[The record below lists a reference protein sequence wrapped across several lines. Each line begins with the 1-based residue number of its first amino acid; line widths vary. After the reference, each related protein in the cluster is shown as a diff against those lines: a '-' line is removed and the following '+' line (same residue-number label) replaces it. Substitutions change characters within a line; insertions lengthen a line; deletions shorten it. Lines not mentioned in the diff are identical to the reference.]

1 MKTYPKYKESGIPWI
16 GQILEEWEQA
26 PLKYLI
32 EITKGRKPIS
42 FVDEPIEEPYI
53 TMDYLRGRDNSCQY
67 PGSVEGLVHI
77 DEDETLVLW
86 DGANAGEF
94 LKARRGY
101 LASTMAAIRIKDK
114 NLLPSYL
121 FLFLKSGE
129 RYSKTLASGTTIP
142 HFNPQFFDINIP
154 VPPLAEQQAIAEYLD
169 KKTGDIDE
177 LVGLLNKQIADV
189 RAYRQSLITETV
201 TQGLNKDVPMKD
213 SGIEWIGQIPK
224 GWHLTKLKHLT
235 SKIGSGITPTGG
247 ATIYQDSGILFI
259 RSQNVYTDGL
269 RLDDVA
275 YISDE
280 IDNNMQSSRVLYG
293 DVLLNITGASIGR
306 CTTFNLE
313 RTRANVN
320 QHVCIIRPIAELL
333 LSKYLQ
339 YTLNSNLGQIQIALY
354 QTGGNREG
362 LNFEQ
367 LKNFLIPD
375 IPLSEQQQI
384 VEFLDAKTKDIDE
397 LLSKLEAQVADLLAY
412 KSSLISEVVT
422 GKIDIR

>member
-16 GQILEEWEQA
+16 GQIPEEWKQA

-114 NLLPSYL
+114 NVLPSYL

-154 VPPLAEQQAIAEYLD
+154 VPPLAEQQAIADYLD

-201 TQGLNKDVPMKD
+201 SQGLNKDVPMKD
-213 SGIEWIGQIPK
+213 SGIEWIGQIPEM
-224 GWHLTKLKHLT
+224 WRVLKLKHVL
-235 SKIGSGITPTGG
+235 SENMQYGANESAESDNPEWPRYIRITDIDENGNLRTATYKTLSPNKALPYMLKYGDILFARSG
-247 ATIYQDSGILFI
+247 ATVGKSFLFKENYPACFAGYLI
-259 RSQNVYTDGL
+259 KASCGELMRSEY
-269 RLDDVA
+269 
-275 YISDE
+275 
-280 IDNNMQSSRVLYG
+280 LY
-293 DVLLNITGASIGR
+293 
-306 CTTFNLE
+306 
-313 RTRANVN
+313 
-320 QHVCIIRPIAELL
+320 
-333 LSKYLQ
+333 Y
-339 YTLNSNLGQIQIALY
+339 YTLSNAYNQWKNSVFSQATIQNIGADKYSEMPLP
-354 QTGGNREG
+354 
-362 LNFEQ
+362 
-367 LKNFLIPD
+367 IP
-375 IPLSEQQQI
+375 PLSEQQQI